1 MLGVHDYL
9 NVYTDIT
16 SNLYVIIILLSEQET
31 KMNENF

>member
-16 SNLYVIIILLSEQET
+16 GNLYVIIILLSEQET

>member
-9 NVYTDIT
+9 NVSTDIT
-16 SNLYVIIILLSEQET
+16 GNLKVIIILLSEQET